1 MTFVFTCQIFNKRS
15 IVYENAHKLHLSKR
29 RSPEKIIVK
38 LFVRFRPLCLR
49 YLQRATHLMQMREFG
64 DVFKALTVSYLNF
77 VDTDLSLKM
86 LLKRPK
92 WACKRATVAAQ
103 LWPFQLSSVA
113 LLQVRRAR
121 MSKSAGFS
129 GSLKP
134 VFRSVWSFLVEVFL
148 LIFFTVIRHL
158 VKMPFTDFCVLSSL
172 TYFDLE
178 LKKRLRISSPS
189 VIRFAPHGIPLL
201 HQCYLTIFS
210 NLN

>member
-1 MTFVFTCQIFNKRS
+1 MRMLINCIYRKGDLQKRKLSNYLFVFG
-15 IVYENAHKLHLSKR
+15 LSACDICNGQPTR
-29 RSPEKIIVK
+29 V
-38 LFVRFRPLCLR
+38 
-49 YLQRATHLMQMREFG
+49 QMSEFG

-77 VDTDLSLKM
+77 VDTDLSLEM

-92 WACKRATVAAQ
+92 WTCKRATVAAQ

-134 VFRSVWSFLVEVFL
+134 VFRSGWSFLAEVFL

-178 LKKRLRISSPS
+178 LKKRLRMSSPPS
-189 VIRFAPHGIPLL
+189 SGSR
-201 HQCYLTIFS
+201 LTAFPFYINVTLQSFLTLTKTYVLS
-210 NLN
+210 LIKSFTLPNT

>member
-1 MTFVFTCQIFNKRS
+1 MRIEWLSNYLFVFGLSACNIFNGQPTW
-15 IVYENAHKLHLSKR
+15 V
-29 RSPEKIIVK
+29 
-38 LFVRFRPLCLR
+38 
-49 YLQRATHLMQMREFG
+49 QMREFG

-178 LKKRLRISSPS
+178 LKKRLRMSSPS
-189 VIRFAPHGIPLL
+189 VIRFAPHGVPLL

>member
-1 MTFVFTCQIFNKRS
+1 MNI
-15 IVYENAHKLHLSKR
+15 
-29 RSPEKIIVK
+29 
-38 LFVRFRPLCLR
+38 
-49 YLQRATHLMQMREFG
+49 
-64 DVFKALTVSYLNF
+64 
-77 VDTDLSLKM
+77 VDTPLDSKIGLKG
-86 LLKRPK
+86 PNQVG
-92 WACKRATVAAQ
+92 KRATVATQ

-134 VFRSVWSFLVEVFL
+134 VFRSGWSFLAEVFL

-178 LKKRLRISSPS
+178 LKKRLRMSSPS
-189 VIRFAPHGIPLL
+189 VIRFAPHGVPLL